1 MRSIDLYTAIRAV
14 DDDIL
19 ERSEDAACGRKA
31 GIYSRHKWMIVA
43 AAIAVLM
50 LVGFT
55 AMPMIFEM
63 LNGCSVEW
71 DDSHLFVSGVAN
83 DMAEVRDG
91 RVYFT
96 LDNSDITEYCS
107 ETTYFRYDFVD
118 EQHIAHVILV
128 GGEIDSIGW
137 TEILF
142 FEGGKRLSHSALQT
156 QDGNE
161 PAWYVTGNAEVN
173 RDYGYVDPHRNT
185 EQGEEYSADIEK
197 VIPDEPSEPDAP

>member
-63 LNGCSVEW
+63 LNG
-71 DDSHLFVSGVAN
+71 
-83 DMAEVRDG
+83 
-91 RVYFT
+91 
-96 LDNSDITEYCS
+96 
-107 ETTYFRYDFVD
+107 
-118 EQHIAHVILV
+118 
-128 GGEIDSIGW
+128 
-137 TEILF
+137 
-142 FEGGKRLSHSALQT
+142 AL
-156 QDGNE
+156 
-161 PAWYVTGNAEVN
+161 
-173 RDYGYVDPHRNT
+173 
-185 EQGEEYSADIEK
+185 
-197 VIPDEPSEPDAP
+197 